1 MNGRNIIIA
10 AIAVALGLIAVV
22 LANAWFSGIEDQ
34 QQAALTDNSITRI
47 VVATQPLEF
56 GAKLTPQNLKMQD
69 WPKASVPAGAFMS
82 LQLALSDKGQE
93 RFALR
98 PIVPGEPILADKV
111 SPGRATL
118 AHNLPEG
125 MRAYS
130 MPVDALRGVA
140 GFVLPGTMVDV
151 ILTRKIEGEGA
162 SNEDLRADVILS
174 NVQVLAVDQL
184 ADEKTGKPK
193 VGKTATV
200 AVSLFDAQRL
210 SMAVKMGTL
219 SLALRKVE
227 APLGTDANGTPIPTE
242 VATTVTGRQIGGPRL
257 YVAKRG
263 GGGGGGN
270 SAPAPN
276 FMPQAAPPR
285 AAQGFV
291 AAPPSG
297 PTMTVFRGAEPTV
310 YPVGHSGGR

>member
-1 MNGRNIIIA
+1 MNGRNLIIA

-22 LANAWFSGIEDQ
+22 LANAWFSGIEDK

-47 VVATQPLEF
+47 VVAAQPLEF

-69 WPKASVPAGAFMS
+69 WPKASVPAGAFTN
-82 LQLALSDKGQE
+82 LQQVLSDKGKE

-98 PIVPGEPILADKV
+98 PIVPGEPILTDRV

-118 AHNLPEG
+118 AANLPEG
-125 MRAYS
+125 MRAYP

-140 GFVLPGTMVDV
+140 GFVLPGSMVDI
-151 ILTRKIEGEGA
+151 ILTRKIAGEGA
-162 SNEDLRADVILS
+162 TDEDLRADVILS

-193 VGKTATV
+193 VGKTATL

-242 VATTVTGRQIGGPRL
+242 FAATVTGRQVGGPRL

-263 GGGGGGN
+263 GGGGN
-270 SAPAPN
+270 AAPAPN